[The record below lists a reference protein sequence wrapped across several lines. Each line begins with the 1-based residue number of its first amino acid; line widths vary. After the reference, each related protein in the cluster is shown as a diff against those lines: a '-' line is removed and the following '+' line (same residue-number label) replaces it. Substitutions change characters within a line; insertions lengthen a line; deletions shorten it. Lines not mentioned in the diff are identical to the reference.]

1 MEIVDYLSVARRRIW
16 ILVLIPL
23 VAVVAT
29 AGFELLSARTYS
41 ATATVSTQALVG
53 GPNSTFAGTQGASQF
68 VAAFSA
74 TATGP
79 ATLAAASRESGVPAH
94 TLASGLTVSQKGLS
108 SNMSV
113 QFDSTN
119 KSAIAPALKAV
130 VAATLKNMFNSQ
142 VSLAANQV
150 ADAQKALATTNHAL
164 VVLGRNY
171 GADPR
176 ISYQTEY
183 NLLQT
188 LLKRLSL
195 AQAAG
200 KTVPA
205 ANLDATIAQVRAK
218 LAQFAIIIPRY
229 AQLTAAQQA
238 EVGNLSSLQGSYR
251 AAVAQLKVADAPSS
265 VFLGPVH
272 SVSRAGALLRAL
284 VPVLALS
291 IILAVGAVT
300 ILELLGST
308 RRSSRVT
315 RRPVTEPAE
324 VADARTSE

>member
-1 MEIVDYLSVARRRIW
+1 MEIVDYLGVARRRIW

-23 VAVVAT
+23 IAVLAA

-53 GPNSTFAGTQGASQF
+53 GPNSTFSGTQGVNQF

-79 ATLAAASRESGVPAH
+79 ATLAAAASKANVSTHA
-94 TLASGLTVSQKGLS
+94 LSSGLSVSQKGLS

-113 QFDSTN
+113 QYSSTN
-119 KSAIAPALKAV
+119 KDTVVPALNAD
-130 VAATLKNMFNSQ
+130 VAATLHNMFNSQ
-142 VSLAANQV
+142 VTLAANQV
-150 ADAQKALATTNHAL
+150 ADARKALASTNHAL
-164 VVLGRNY
+164 VVLGRKY

-195 AQAAG
+195 AQSAG

-205 ANLDATIAQVRAK
+205 ANLDATIAQVRSK
-218 LAQFAIIIPRY
+218 LARFAIVIPQY

-238 EVGNLSSLQGSYR
+238 EVGNLSSLQGTYR
-251 AAVAQLKVADAPSS
+251 AAAAQLKVADAPSS
-265 VFLGPVH
+265 VYLSPVH
-272 SVSRAGALLRAL
+272 SVARTGALLRAL

-308 RRSSRVT
+308 RRGSRVS
-315 RRPVTEPAE
+315 RRPVVEPAE
-324 VADARTSE
+324 VADARTSD